1 MEFRHIPVHMY
12 LHIEKSRECKEEP
25 TLSAVTLWN
34 HSWALVAEE
43 GLGSLTQLGQLPQ
56 PVGPV
61 LGQSHCKHRVEGTG
75 GRQDVLEQQNHKTMR
90 TYIGINKAPRQR
102 GTEL

>member
-75 GRQDVLEQQNHKTMR
+75 GKAGCAGAAKPQNHENLHWNQQGSTAER
-90 TYIGINKAPRQR
+90 H
-102 GTEL
+102 